1 MMVDGLIKVNLPNL
15 ETDNSLFE
23 LVKTYLT
30 HRHSKS
36 CTKYKNNKC
45 PFNFGHFFT
54 DKTIIAQPLNGSL
67 SKSQKKEIFLKRKET
82 LNIVSGYIN
91 EYLTPSNIIFMIL

>member
-36 CTKYKNNKC
+36 CTKSKNNNC
-45 PFNFGHFFT
+45 PFTFGHFFT
-54 DKTIIAQPLNGSL
+54 DKTIIPQPLSSVL
-67 SKSQKKEIFLKRKET
+67 SKSLKK
-82 LNIVSGYIN
+82 
-91 EYLTPSNIIFMIL
+91 